1 METSKKIILEEPD
14 NYSEM
19 RASLERIMISL
30 GKTKRELK
38 DLEKSASIISECYH
52 SELENKVLQPLT
64 DAILFL
70 GEINGFLL
78 SDDIIENRLTNVSYE
93 SK

>member
-1 METSKKIILEEPD
+1 METSKKINLEEPD
-14 NYSEM
+14 NYTET

-38 DLEKSASIISECYH
+38 DLEKSAPIISECYH
-52 SELENKVLQPLT
+52 SDLENKVLQPLT

-70 GEINGFLL
+70 GEIDGFLL
-78 SDDIIENRLTNVSYE
+78 SDDIIENRLTYISHE